1 MSTPHRH
8 TKIVEIRHTVFL
20 EDNKIRESKVAREIS
35 LEEKWIFVPALMDE
49 KTFSTLP
56 VDVVAAPTV
65 QATAMPTPIVS
76 SLVAIMN
83 ELEEPV
89 L

>member
-1 MSTPHRH
+1 M
-8 TKIVEIRHTVFL
+8 K
-20 EDNKIRESKVAREIS
+20 
-35 LEEKWIFVPALMDE
+35 

-56 VDVVAAPTV
+56 VDVVAASTV

-76 SLVAIMN
+76 SLVVIMN